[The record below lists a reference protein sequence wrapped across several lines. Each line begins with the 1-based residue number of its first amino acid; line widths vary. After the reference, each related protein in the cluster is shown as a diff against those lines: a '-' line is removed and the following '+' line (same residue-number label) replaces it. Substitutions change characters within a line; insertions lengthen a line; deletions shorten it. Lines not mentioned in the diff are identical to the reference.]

1 MKKFIVV
8 LFVLMVT
15 LVLVERIFSESI
27 IIKQFIYNG
36 KVIKN
41 GMKLK
46 DVDAIVPTIGWSKD
60 RQNIKVGAI
69 EDYKNNKL
77 YLLWFKNPKREARDD
92 LTVENWELTLIQ
104 VTNNWR

>member
-1 MKKFIVV
+1 MKIFIVV

-15 LVLVERIFSESI
+15 LVLVEKIFSEPI
-27 IIKQFIYNG
+27 TLKQFTYQG

-46 DVDAIVPTIGWSKD
+46 NVDAIVPNIGWSKD
-60 RQNIKVGAI
+60 RQDIKVGSI
-69 EDYKNNKL
+69 EDRKNNKL
-77 YLLWFKNPKREARDD
+77 YLLWFKNPKREPCDD